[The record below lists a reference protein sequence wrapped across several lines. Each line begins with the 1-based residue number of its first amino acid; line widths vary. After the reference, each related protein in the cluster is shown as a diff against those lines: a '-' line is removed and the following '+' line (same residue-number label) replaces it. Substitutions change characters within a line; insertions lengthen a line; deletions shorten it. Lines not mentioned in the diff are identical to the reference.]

1 MPIRSRCA
9 AICYLACLGT
19 VADGAVAA
27 DEVKSLPGWKGA
39 LPSRHYS
46 GYLPARNGENHVHY
60 YLQLSEGDVVRVNP
74 EDSMRP
80 DYWTVETLG
89 ADGADG
95 RIGMV
100 PIEKLTPCSADE
112 RAAALQR
119 EAEKVE
125 RDEKERCVQPMTL
138 SRPPAS

>member
-9 AICYLACLGT
+9 AVCYLACLGT

-60 YLQLSEGDVVRVNP
+60 YLQLSEGDPNKDPVSLSYHSR
-74 EDSMRP
+74 SA
-80 DYWTVETLG
+80 L
-89 ADGADG
+89 
-95 RIGMV
+95 
-100 PIEKLTPCSADE
+100 PCPS
-112 RAAALQR
+112 
-119 EAEKVE
+119 
-125 RDEKERCVQPMTL
+125 
-138 SRPPAS
+138 